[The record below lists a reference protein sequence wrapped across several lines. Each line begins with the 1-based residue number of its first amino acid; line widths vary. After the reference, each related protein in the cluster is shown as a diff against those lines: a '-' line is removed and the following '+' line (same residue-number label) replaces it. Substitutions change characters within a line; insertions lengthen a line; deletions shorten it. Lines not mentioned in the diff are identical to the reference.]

1 MQFNVTIVFYTI
13 RVNFG
18 EDIPVLLFVT
28 ITIMAAVANVIVIKS
43 RYVSCRSSYDLY
55 PGTRGNLTNSM
66 KSFDVFKNVNPE
78 AYE

>member
-28 ITIMAAVANVIVIKS
+28 ITIMAAVGNVIVIKLPVEAAMIS
-43 RYVSCRSSYDLY
+43 IQ
-55 PGTRGNLTNSM
+55 
-66 KSFDVFKNVNPE
+66 VFVVI
-78 AYE
+78 